1 MAVYIIG
8 AFHRVAPAAIAR
20 DLMQTFQMS
29 GAILGAVSSSYFYM
43 YSIMQIP
50 SGILAD
56 TVGPRKTVALS
67 AVVLSSGTML
77 FALAPSLVYCLA
89 GRFLIGLGVSV
100 IMVNAMRVCVEWFRP
115 HEMGFVNGLITT
127 VSAIGGLLAA
137 TPLAFLSEAL
147 GWRLSFVLIGL
158 ASLGLGCMCW
168 LVVRD
173 RPADCGLPSLNEG
186 TDVPIEVS
194 NTIGSVWLGLT
205 TVVKNRY
212 TWPPFF
218 GFFCFYSTLMA
229 FVGLWGI
236 PFISQQYGLLSKNA
250 ANYTMVALLG
260 LLVGCPFVGYLS
272 DRPAVGRKLPYL
284 LFACA
289 YAATWALLCFIGNGK
304 PPLRYLYVIT
314 FFMGFFCSG
323 FTLSLIC
330 TKEVNPGHSAGIAMG
345 TANTGGFLGA
355 AILQLVLGKV
365 LDLLWDGRM
374 IDAVRI
380 YPLRAY
386 LAAFLICFCLAL
398 CSIMAA
404 SCIKETRR
412 DHSSRIGGYNRHIKD
427 SQPF

>member
-1 MAVYIIG
+1 MSVYIIG
-8 AFHRVAPAAIAR
+8 AFHRVAPAAIAK

-29 GAILGAVSSSYFYM
+29 GAILGALSSSYFYM

-56 TVGPRKTVALS
+56 TVGPRKTVAVS
-67 AVVLSSGTML
+67 TGVLTAGTML
-77 FALAPSLVYCLA
+77 FALAPSLAYCLA

-100 IMVNAMRVCVEWFRP
+100 IMVNSMRVCVEWYRP
-115 HEMGFVNGLITT
+115 GEMGLVNGLITT

-147 GWRLSFVLIGL
+147 GWRFSFVIIGF
-158 ASLGLGCMCW
+158 ASFLLGCICW

-173 RPADCGLPSLNEG
+173 RPADCGLPSLNES
-186 TDVPIEVS
+186 TYETIEAPH
-194 NTIGSVWLGLT
+194 TIRSVWSGIT
-205 TVVKNRY
+205 RVAKNPS

-236 PFISQQYGLLSKNA
+236 PFITQHYALLNRNA
-250 ANYTMVALLG
+250 ANYTMVALVG
-260 LLVGCPFVGYLS
+260 LMLGCPFVGYLS
-272 DRPAVGRKLPYL
+272 DRATIGRKLPYL

-289 YAATWALLCFIGNGK
+289 YAATWAILCFVGNGR
-304 PPLRYLYVIT
+304 PPLKYLYVIT

-323 FTLSLIC
+323 FTLSLVC
-330 TKEVNPGHSAGIAMG
+330 TKEVNPVHLAGIAMG

-365 LDLLWDGRM
+365 LDLLWDGQM

-386 LAAFLICFCLAL
+386 RAAFLICLL
-398 CSIMAA
+398 VTLMGIVA
-404 SCIKETRR
+404 SACVKETRR
-412 DHSSRIGGYNRHIKD
+412 DNCRCLRKAK
-427 SQPF
+427 